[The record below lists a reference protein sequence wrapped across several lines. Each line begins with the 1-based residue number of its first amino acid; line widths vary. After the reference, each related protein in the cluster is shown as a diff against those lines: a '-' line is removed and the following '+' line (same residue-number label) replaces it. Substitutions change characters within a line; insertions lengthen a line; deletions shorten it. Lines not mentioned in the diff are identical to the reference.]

1 LVDFYFS
8 YFLDNL
14 AYNKTAHES
23 STYSVEGQSPNY
35 AVDGV
40 IAAVDTSDYL
50 VSHTQDKKEQFWMVD
65 LGDTY
70 DIQWIELYNRQ
81 SSRKYLQ

>member
-1 LVDFYFS
+1 
-8 YFLDNL
+8 L
-14 AYNKTAHES
+14 AYGKTTDES
-23 STYSVEGQSPNY
+23 SSYSGHYPGY

-40 IAAVDTSDYL
+40 IAAVNTSDPL
-50 VSHTQDKKEQFWMVD
+50 VTHTQDKKEQFWMVD

-81 SSRKYLQ
+81 DNRKYLFIQHHVQVMVTP